1 MLVWAEPPVLG
12 GAIRALELNPRG
24 QPSGPDRPVG
34 APATG
39 DADGAAGAAEA
50 ARVLELSVAHGGGR
64 TAVAW
69 LARAS
74 DGAQRVWA
82 TRGQGSTFGPAV
94 DLGPTEVASPARRG
108 ALAVAAS
115 ESGALDVM
123 FQSTRRPCRDGDAS
137 QACMGIDHWQPSGR
151 REGVSLVVP
160 DPCPAP
166 IVGYLVRHGRWYFGV
181 CAGEG
186 DDSYTTLYAI
196 EHEPQYAHVER
207 LHAGCAPLG
216 LAPAADGALLVVRCG
231 DELRATHVAQAGRA
245 VTDLGRLERAVRCGP
260 EGMELHLRGQHG
272 QGVVLPLTG
281 PLSRIETWLA
291 EDLAPAG
298 ARAVWTGQ
306 ALLVA
311 APAEEGVRVRGHRC
325 GQEALELEDF
335 L

>member
-311 APAEEGVRVRGHRC
+311 APAEEGVRVCGHRC